1 MKFDL
6 VVELRKR
13 FIKASIAKYW

>member
-1 MKFDL
+1 

-13 FIKASIAKYW
+13 KEFLLVNVK